1 MAEYMI
7 MIKFSDANWDSP
19 PGTGYLTTATIA
31 ISAILTAIM
40 TLRAPRLSADRDQ
53 HQDHH
58 SGSLTVA

>member
-1 MAEYMI
+1 

-19 PGTGYLTTATIA
+19 PGFGYLTVATIA

-40 TLRAPRLSADRDQ
+40 TLHAPQRGADNKP

-58 SGSLTVA
+58 SGSLTLA